1 MRVRGTARGRRTGQ
15 ALAIIALTALITA
28 APAWSSDREP
38 RSTASALAAVDAAL
52 ARDDV
57 GAAVRAWHVAA
68 ALARAERRWDG
79 LVAVG
84 DASLRIGTVTRIH
97 ELPEAGARSTY
108 VEALFRAR
116 QQRSLRGVAQV
127 AQRFA
132 WLGDMEVVERTLR
145 MVDALVPTVA
155 ADAETLAQIEI
166 LRVRSELRLSRAP
179 LGVDARP

>member
-15 ALAIIALTALITA
+15 ALAIIALTALVTA

-38 RSTASALAAVDAAL
+38 RSAASALAAVDAAL

-57 GAAVRAWHVAA
+57 GAALRAWHVAA

-84 DASLRIGTVTRIH
+84 DASLRIGTVARIH
-97 ELPEAGARSTY
+97 ELPEAGARSAY

-116 QQRSLRGVAQV
+116 QQRSLRARFVELGEQV
-127 AQRFA
+127 RS
-132 WLGDMEVVERTLR
+132 GRR
-145 MVDALVPTVA
+145 DA
-155 ADAETLAQIEI
+155 TLAVHRDQSASGGEHA
-166 LRVRSELRLSRAP
+166 RNRRERHNPRGRRPRRA
-179 LGVDARP
+179 R